1 MQLFKIENRF
11 TWFNQKICP
20 NFFLDKKDLV
30 WFSPPLCQFGLWCI
44 PANLKP
50 APSQFQ
56 KHNMLLCHWAGRS
69 FGLNN
74 ILLWIL
80 MAVSLHKQIY
90 KKKKIYV
97 FFTLTLTSSSFFLI
111 YIGYQIILLARP
123 FDNSGNQI
131 VDRNSDVR
139 LNSLCASAALLSS
152 TEQSQR
158 VNSEKKNKLYRDI
171 NLSGG
176 NSCSHL

>member
-1 MQLFKIENRF
+1 MQLSKSENRF
-11 TWFNQKICP
+11 TRFNQKICP

-30 WFSPPLCQFGLWCI
+30 WFSPPLYQFGLWCI

-56 KHNMLLCHWAGRS
+56 KHNMLLCHWARRS

-80 MAVSLHKQIY
+80 MAVSLHKHIY
-90 KKKKIYV
+90 KKKIYMCFLLWLWQVV
-97 FFTLTLTSSSFFLI
+97 FFFLI

-131 VDRNSDVR
+131 VFW
-139 LNSLCASAALLSS
+139 CALKLLQLLSC
-152 TEQSQR
+152 QAL
-158 VNSEKKNKLYRDI
+158 NKA
-171 NLSGG
+171 SV
-176 NSCSHL
+176 

>member
-1 MQLFKIENRF
+1 MQLFKSKNRF
-11 TWFNQKICP
+11 IWFNPKISA
-20 NFFLDKKDLV
+20 NFFLDKKYLV
-30 WFSPPLCQFGLWCI
+30 WFSPALYQFDLWCFS
-44 PANLKP
+44 ANIKP

-56 KHNMLLCHWAGRS
+56 KHNMLLCHGARRS

-90 KKKKIYV
+90 KKKVMCFLLWLWQVV
-97 FFTLTLTSSSFFLI
+97 FFLVFLI
-111 YIGYQIILLARP
+111 YIGYQIILFARP

-131 VDRNSDVR
+131 VDRNFDVR

-152 TEQSQR
+152 AELSQR
-158 VNSEKKNKLYRDI
+158 VNNEKKNKK
-171 NLSGG
+171 
-176 NSCSHL
+176 SCTVT